1 VSMDERAVTDQVT
14 RGAATPAGRP
24 GSRHGASRAQSSRSL
39 WARPRVLW
47 AAGLA
52 GAAVLLYWCYWR
64 LSLTAGVNSDAAGQV
79 LQGWEMLH
87 GNVLLRGW
95 ILSDVSFYTFEVPLD
110 GLTAIISGYGANTV
124 HVAAAIVYTLLVL
137 VAALLAKGKARG
149 REGVVRALVA
159 AGVLV
164 SPGLLP
170 GTHVLLLA
178 PDHTGIGVPVMLTL
192 LLIDLVAMPAPGGTA
207 LRHVGLPAPHL
218 PRPPSPPAASP
229 WRRWWV
235 PVVACVMLTW
245 AQIDDPVASFACA
258 APLGIVCAARAAA
271 AIRDWRRRQA
281 TDTQRVMQGIPWY
294 DAALVVAAA
303 ASYGLSKLALAVI
316 RAAGGFFV
324 HPLAGGTG
332 LAPWSAIPTQLQ
344 WTAQNV
350 AYLFG
355 ANYFSQSTPLH
366 AAMGYLH
373 LVGVA
378 VALFGLALGVW
389 GLFFRLS
396 PVFGTD
402 PSTRSAPGAR
412 GARAD
417 RVTQA
422 LALGT
427 GITLAAGAFGTRA
440 SLVQGA
446 HEIAIVLPLSAV
458 LGGRLLGPWLSGVRL
473 PSGDAGRGRGRRA
486 APDRPRT
493 VGEIARVTLAS
504 VLAVAALGYMAVLG
518 YNMSTQNYPAQ
529 SQNLADFL
537 VAHGLTSGL
546 GGYWNAN
553 VSTLASDGRVRVAPL
568 YDAGSAAYP
577 WETKTTWYDPA
588 ISYANFVVTTSYPAA
603 QARFARPATVLAFYG
618 KPEKMY
624 HFSTYTI
631 FVYNHNILNQ
641 VHQPVA

>member
-1 VSMDERAVTDQVT
+1 VSMDERAVTDRVT
-14 RGAATPAGRP
+14 RGAATPAGPAGRP
-24 GSRHGASRAQSSRSL
+24 GSRHGARRARSPRPR

-47 AAGLA
+47 AGGLA

-64 LSLTAGVNSDAAGQV
+64 LSMTAGVNSDAAGQV

-110 GLTAIISGYGANTV
+110 GLVAVISGYGANTV

-149 REGVVRALVA
+149 KEGVVRALVA

-192 LLIDLVAMPAPGGTA
+192 LLIELLAPGGKTPPSA
-207 LRHVGLPAPHL
+207 
-218 PRPPSPPAASP
+218 PSPPGTAR
-229 WRRWWV
+229 WERWWV

-258 APLGIVCAARAAA
+258 APLGIVCAVRAAA
-271 AIRDWRRRQA
+271 AIRDWRRRQT
-281 TDTQRVMQGIPWY
+281 TDTRVIPWY

-303 ASYGLSKLALAVI
+303 ASYGLSKLALSAV
-316 RAAGGFFV
+316 RDLGGFFV

-332 LAPWSAIPTQLQ
+332 LAPWSVIPTQLQ
-344 WTAQNV
+344 WTAENV

-355 ANYFSQSTPLH
+355 ANYFSQPTPLD

-378 VALFGLALGVW
+378 VALCGLALGVW
-389 GLFFRLS
+389 GLFFRLK
-396 PVFGTD
+396 PVFGAD
-402 PSTRSAPGAR
+402 PSTRFAQGAR

-440 SLVQGA
+440 SLIQGA

-458 LGGRLLGPWLSGVRL
+458 LGGRLLGPWLSGVRVPADAGV
-473 PSGDAGRGRGRRA
+473 PSGGGVPAGGAGRGRGRRA
-486 APDRPRT
+486 APGTPRT
-493 VGEIARVTLAS
+493 AGETARIAVAS
-504 VLAVAALGYMAVLG
+504 VLAVAGVGYMAVLG

-553 VSTLASDGRVRVAPL
+553 VSTLASDGRVRVAPV
-568 YDAGSAAYP
+568 YDAGIAAYP
-577 WETKTTWYDPA
+577 WETKTTWYEPA
-588 ISYANFVVTTSYPAA
+588 VSYANFIVTTSYPAE

-618 KPEKMY
+618 KPEKTY

-641 VHQPVA
+641 VHQPVT

>member
-1 VSMDERAVTDQVT
+1 MDERAVTDEVT

-24 GSRHGASRAQSSRSL
+24 GGRHGVRRPRPL

-47 AAGLA
+47 PAGLA

-79 LQGWEMLH
+79 LQGWEMVH

-110 GLTAIISGYGANTV
+110 GIVAVVSGFGADTV
-124 HVAAAIVYTLLVL
+124 HVAAAVVYTLLVL

-149 REGVVRALVA
+149 REGLVRALIA

-192 LLIDLVAMPAPGGTA
+192 LLVDLALPTPGGTT
-207 LRHVGLPAPHL
+207 
-218 PRPPSPPAASP
+218 PPVSH
-229 WRRWWV
+229 RTTWWV

-245 AQIDDPVASFACA
+245 AQVDDPEASFACA
-258 APLGIVCAARAAA
+258 APLAIVCAVRAAA
-271 AIRDWRRRQA
+271 AIWDWRGRRK
-281 TDTQRVMQGIPWY
+281 TTGTRGIPWY
-294 DAALVVAAA
+294 DAALAVAAV
-303 ASYGLSKLALAVI
+303 ASYGLTKLALAAV

-324 HPLAGGTG
+324 HPLGGG
-332 LAPWSAIPTQLQ
+332 NSLAPLSAVPRQLQ
-344 WTAQNV
+344 WTAENV

-355 ANYFSQSTPLH
+355 ANYFSQATPLH

-378 VALFGLALGVW
+378 VALGGLALGVW

-402 PSTRSAPGAR
+402 PAARGAR

-427 GITLAAGAFGTRA
+427 GITLALGAFGPRA
-440 SLVQGA
+440 SLIQGA
-446 HEIAIVLPLSAV
+446 HEIAIILPLSAV
-458 LGGRLLGPWLSGVRL
+458 LGGRLLGPWLSGVRVR
-473 PSGDAGRGRGRRA
+473 SGARA
-486 APDRPRT
+486 
-493 VGEIARVTLAS
+493 VGGTARVAVAS
-504 VLAVAALGYMAVLG
+504 VLAVAGVGYMAVLG
-518 YNMSTQNYPAQ
+518 YNMSTTNYPAQ
-529 SQNLADFL
+529 SQDLANWL

-553 VSTLASDGRVRVAPL
+553 VSTLASDGRVRVAPV
-568 YDAGSAAYP
+568 YDAGIAVYP
-577 WETKTTWYDPA
+577 WETKTTWYEPSV
-588 ISYANFVVTTSYPAA
+588 SYANFIVATSFPPE
-603 QARFARPATVLAFYG
+603 QARFARPATILAFYG
-618 KPEKMY
+618 KPAKTY
-624 HFSTYTI
+624 HFNQYTI
-631 FVYNHNILNQ
+631 FVYDHNILNR
-641 VHQPVA
+641 VHQPVT

>member
-1 VSMDERAVTDQVT
+1 VSMDERAVTDEVT
-14 RGAATPAGRP
+14 RGTATPAGRP
-24 GSRHGASRAQSSRSL
+24 GSRHGARRARSPRPL
-39 WARPRVLW
+39 WGRPRVLW

-110 GLTAIISGYGANTV
+110 GLVALISGYGANAV

-137 VAALLAKGKARG
+137 VAALLAKGRARG
-149 REGVVRALVA
+149 KEGVVRALVA

-192 LLIDLVAMPAPGGTA
+192 LLLDLVAVPALGGTTPGTA
-207 LRHVGLPAPHL
+207 RWG
-218 PRPPSPPAASP
+218 
-229 WRRWWV
+229 RWWV

-258 APLGIVCAARAAA
+258 APLGIVCAVRAAA
-271 AIRDWRRRQA
+271 AIRDWRRRQT
-281 TDTQRVMQGIPWY
+281 TDTRVVPWY

-303 ASYGLSKLALAVI
+303 ASYGLSKLALSAV
-316 RAAGGFFV
+316 RDLGGFFV

-344 WTAQNV
+344 WTAENV

-355 ANYFSQSTPLH
+355 ANYFSQATPLD

-378 VALFGLALGVW
+378 VALSGLALGVW
-389 GLFFRLS
+389 GLFFRLK

-402 PSTRSAPGAR
+402 PSTRFARGARGAR

-417 RVTQA
+417 RVTQV

-440 SLVQGA
+440 SLIQGA

-458 LGGRLLGPWLSGVRL
+458 LGGRLLGPWLSGVRV
-473 PSGDAGRGRGRRA
+473 PSPGT
-486 APDRPRT
+486 PRT
-493 VGEIARVTLAS
+493 VGETARIAVAS
-504 VLAVAALGYMAVLG
+504 VLAVAGVGYMAMLG

-553 VSTLASDGRVRVAPL
+553 VSTLASNGRVRVAPV
-568 YDAGSAAYP
+568 YDAGIAAYP
-577 WETKTTWYDPA
+577 WETKTTWYEPA
-588 ISYANFVVTTSYPAA
+588 VSYANFIVTTSYPAE

-618 KPEKMY
+618 KPVRTY

-641 VHQPVA
+641 VHQPAT

>member
-24 GSRHGASRAQSSRSL
+24 RSRHGARRAESPPPL

-47 AAGLA
+47 TAGLA
-52 GAAVLLYWCYWR
+52 AAAVLLYWCYWR

-110 GLTAIISGYGANTV
+110 GLTAVISGYGANTV

-149 REGVVRALVA
+149 REGLVRALVA

-178 PDHTGIGVPVMLTL
+178 PDHTGIGIPVMLTL
-192 LLIDLVAMPAPGGTA
+192 LLIDV
-207 LRHVGLPAPHL
+207 VVQ
-218 PRPPSPPAASP
+218 
-229 WRRWWV
+229 RWWV

-258 APLGIVCAARAAA
+258 APLGIVCAVRAGGAL
-271 AIRDWRRRQA
+271 RDWRGRRQPTA
-281 TDTQRVMQGIPWY
+281 ARGVPWY

-303 ASYGLSKLALAVI
+303 ASFGLSKVALSAV
-316 RAAGGFFV
+316 RAAGGFYV

-332 LAPWSAIPTQLQ
+332 LAPWSAMPRQIQ
-344 WTAQNV
+344 WTAENV
-350 AYLFG
+350 AFLFG
-355 ANYFSQSTPLH
+355 ANYFSQPTPLD

-373 LVGVA
+373 LAGVA
-378 VALFGLALGVW
+378 VALCGLALGVW

-396 PVFGTD
+396 PVFCTD
-402 PSTRSAPGAR
+402 PSARGARGAGGAR

-427 GITLAAGAFGTRA
+427 GITLAAGALGTRA
-440 SLVQGA
+440 SLIQGA

-458 LGGRLLGPWLSGVRL
+458 LGGRLLGPWLSGVRVT
-473 PSGDAGRGRGRRA
+473 AVARGTAR
-486 APDRPRT
+486 
-493 VGEIARVTLAS
+493 IAVAW
-504 VLAVAALGYMAVLG
+504 VLAVAGAGYMAVLG

-529 SQNLADFL
+529 SQDLADFL

-553 VSTLASDGRVRVAPL
+553 VSTLASDGRVRVAPVF
-568 YDAGSAAYP
+568 DAGIAAYP

-588 ISYANFVVTTSYPAA
+588 VSYANFIVTTSSPPE
-603 QARFARPATVLAFYG
+603 QARFARPSTVLAFYG
-618 KPEKMY
+618 KPARTY
-624 HFSTYTI
+624 HFNQYTI
-631 FVYNHNILNQ
+631 FVYNRNILNQ
-641 VHQPVA
+641 VHQPVT

>member
-14 RGAATPAGRP
+14 RGAAPPAGRVGRQGRP
-24 GSRHGASRAQSSRSL
+24 GGRHGARRAQSPRPL

-79 LQGWEMLH
+79 LQGWEMVH

-149 REGVVRALVA
+149 REGLVRALVA

-178 PDHTGIGVPVMLTL
+178 PDHTGIGIPVMLTL
-192 LLIDLVAMPAPGGTA
+192 LVLDL
-207 LRHVGLPAPHL
+207 
-218 PRPPSPPAASP
+218 AAE
-229 WRRWWV
+229 RWWI

-258 APLGIVCAARAAA
+258 APLGIVCLVRAGAAM
-271 AIRDWRRRQA
+271 RDRRRRPT
-281 TDTQRVMQGIPWY
+281 TDTRVLPWY

-303 ASYGLSKLALAVI
+303 ASYGLSKLALDVV

-332 LAPWSAIPTQLQ
+332 LAPWSVIPTQLQ
-344 WTAQNV
+344 WTAENV

-355 ANYFSQSTPLH
+355 ANYFSQPTPLD

-402 PSTRSAPGAR
+402 PSTRGAGGAGGAR

-427 GITLAAGAFGTRA
+427 GITLAAGALGTRA
-440 SLVQGA
+440 SLIQGA

-458 LGGRLLGPWLSGVRL
+458 LGGRLLGPWLSGVRV
-473 PSGDAGRGRGRRA
+473 PSGAGVTSR
-486 APDRPRT
+486 
-493 VGEIARVTLAS
+493 ARVAVAS
-504 VLAVAALGYMAVLG
+504 VLAVAGLGYMSVLG

-529 SQNLADFL
+529 SQDLADFL

-553 VSTLASDGRVRVAPL
+553 VSTLASDGRVRVAPVF
-568 YDAGSAAYP
+568 DAGIAAYP
-577 WETKTTWYDPA
+577 WETKTTWYEPSV
-588 ISYANFVVTTSYPAA
+588 SYANFIVTTTYPPE
-603 QARFARPATVLAFYG
+603 QARFARPATVVAFYG
-618 KPEKMY
+618 KPARTY

-641 VHQPVA
+641 VHRPAT

>member
-14 RGAATPAGRP
+14 RGAATPAPLASPASSASSAGR
-24 GSRHGASRAQSSRSL
+24 
-39 WARPRVLW
+39 ARPRALW
-47 AAGLA
+47 AGGLA
-52 GAAVLLYWCYWR
+52 AAAVLLYWCYWR

-110 GLTAIISGYGANTV
+110 GLVAVVSGYGANAV

-192 LLIDLVAMPAPGGTA
+192 LLIELLAQ
-207 LRHVGLPAPHL
+207 
-218 PRPPSPPAASP
+218 
-229 WRRWWV
+229 RWWV
-235 PVVACVMLTW
+235 PVVVCVMLTW

-258 APLGIVCAARAAA
+258 APLGIVCLVRAAA
-271 AIRDWRRRQA
+271 ALRDWRRRPT
-281 TDTQRVMQGIPWY
+281 TDTQGIPWY
-294 DAALVVAAA
+294 DAALAVAAA
-303 ASYGLSKLALAVI
+303 ASYGLSKLALAVV
-316 RAAGGFFV
+316 RDLGGFFV

-332 LAPWSAIPTQLQ
+332 LAPWSVIPTQLQ
-344 WTAQNV
+344 WTAENV

-355 ANYFSQSTPLH
+355 ANYFSQPTPLD

-389 GLFFRLS
+389 GLFFRLQ

-402 PSTRSAPGAR
+402 PSTRFARSGRGAR

-427 GITLAAGAFGTRA
+427 GITLAAGALGTRA
-440 SLVQGA
+440 SLIQGA

-458 LGGRLLGPWLSGVRL
+458 LGGRLLGPWLSGVRA
-473 PSGDAGRGRGRRA
+473 PSGRRA
-486 APDRPRT
+486 APGAPRT
-493 VGEIARVTLAS
+493 VGETARIAVAS
-504 VLAVAALGYMAVLG
+504 VLAVAGAGYLAVLG

-537 VAHGLTSGL
+537 VAHGLTAGL

-553 VSTLASDGRVRVAPL
+553 VSTLASDGRVRVAPV
-568 YDAGSAAYP
+568 YDAGIAAYP
-577 WETKTTWYDPA
+577 WETKTAWYDPA
-588 ISYANFVVTTSYPAA
+588 VSYANFIVTTSYPAT
-603 QARFARPATVLAFYG
+603 QARFARPATVEAFYG
-618 KPEKMY
+618 KPEKTY

-641 VHQPVA
+641 VHQPAT

>member
-1 VSMDERAVTDQVT
+1 VSMDEHAVTEQVT

-24 GSRHGASRAQSSRSL
+24 AGRHGARRARPRRSL
-39 WARPRVLW
+39 WARPWMLW

-110 GLTAIISGYGANTV
+110 GLAAVVSGYGANTV

-149 REGVVRALVA
+149 REGLVRALVA

-192 LLIDLVAMPAPGGTA
+192 LLVDL
-207 LRHVGLPAPHL
+207 
-218 PRPPSPPAASP
+218 AAES
-229 WRRWWV
+229 WWV
-235 PVVACVMLTW
+235 VPVAACVMLTW
-245 AQIDDPVASFACA
+245 AQIDDPEASFACA
-258 APLGIVCAARAAA
+258 APLAIVCAVRAAA
-271 AIRDWRRRQA
+271 AIWNWRGRRQTTGA
-281 TDTQRVMQGIPWY
+281 QGVPWY
-294 DAALVVAAA
+294 DAALAVAAV
-303 ASYGLSKLALAVI
+303 ASYGLTKLALAAI

-324 HPLAGGTG
+324 HPLAGGDS
-332 LAPWSAIPTQLQ
+332 LAPLSAIPCQLQ
-344 WTAQNV
+344 WTAENV
-350 AYLFG
+350 AFLFG
-355 ANYFSQSTPLH
+355 ANYFSQATPLH

-378 VALFGLALGVW
+378 VALCGLLLGVW

-402 PSTRSAPGAR
+402 PSRRGSR

-427 GITLAAGAFGTRA
+427 GTTLALGAVGPRA
-440 SLVQGA
+440 SLIEGA
-446 HEIAIVLPLSAV
+446 HEIAIILPLSAV
-458 LGGRLLGPWLSGVRL
+458 LGGRLLGPWLSGARL
-473 PSGDAGRGRGRRA
+473 TTGARLASRGR
-486 APDRPRT
+486 
-493 VGEIARVTLAS
+493 IAVAS
-504 VLAVAALGYMAVLG
+504 VLAVAGVGYMAVLG
-518 YNMSTQNYPAQ
+518 YNMSTTNYPAQ
-529 SQNLADFL
+529 SQDLADWL

-553 VSTLASDGRVRVAPL
+553 VSTLASDGRVRVAPVSG
-568 YDAGSAAYP
+568 AGIVAYP
-577 WETKTTWYDPA
+577 WETKTTWYEPA
-588 ISYANFVVTTSYPAA
+588 VSYASFIVATSFPPE
-603 QARFARPATVLAFYG
+603 QARFARPATILAFYG
-618 KPEKMY
+618 KPAKTY
-624 HFSTYTI
+624 HFNQYTI
-631 FVYNHNILNQ
+631 FVYDHNILNQ
-641 VHQPVA
+641 VHKPVT

>member
-1 VSMDERAVTDQVT
+1 VSMDERAVTDQVAH
-14 RGAATPAGRP
+14 GAATPPGQPAG
-24 GSRHGASRAQSSRSL
+24 RHGARLVSSPRPL

-52 GAAVLLYWCYWR
+52 AAAVLLYWCYWR

-79 LQGWEMLH
+79 LQGWEMVH

-110 GLTAIISGYGANTV
+110 GLTAIVSGFGANTV

-192 LLIDLVAMPAPGGTA
+192 LLVDL
-207 LRHVGLPAPHL
+207 
-218 PRPPSPPAASP
+218 AAA
-229 WRRWWV
+229 RWWV

-245 AQIDDPVASFACA
+245 AQVDDPEASFACA
-258 APLGIVCAARAAA
+258 APLAIVCAVRAAA
-271 AIRDWRRRQA
+271 ALWDWRGRRQS
-281 TDTQRVMQGIPWY
+281 TGTRGVPWC
-294 DAALVVAAA
+294 DAALAVAAV
-303 ASYGLSKLALAVI
+303 ASYGLTKLVLSAI

-324 HPLAGGTG
+324 HPLAGGDS
-332 LAPWSAIPTQLQ
+332 LAPLSAIPRQLQ

-378 VALFGLALGVW
+378 VALCGLLLGVW

-402 PSTRSAPGAR
+402 PSARGAR

-427 GITLAAGAFGTRA
+427 AITLALGAFGPRA
-440 SLVQGA
+440 SLIQGA
-446 HEIAIVLPLSAV
+446 HEIAIILPLSAV

-473 PSGDAGRGRGRRA
+473 ASGARA
-486 APDRPRT
+486 A
-493 VGEIARVTLAS
+493 VGGTARIAVAS
-504 VLAVAALGYMAVLG
+504 VLAVAGAGYMAVLG

-529 SQNLADFL
+529 SQDLANWL

-553 VSTLASDGRVRVAPL
+553 VSTLASDGRVRVAPV
-568 YDAGSAAYP
+568 YDAGVAVYP
-577 WETKTTWYDPA
+577 WETKTTWYEPA
-588 ISYANFVVTTSYPAA
+588 VSYANFIVATSAPPE
-603 QARFARPATVLAFYG
+603 QARFARPAQILAFYG
-618 KPEKMY
+618 KPAKTY
-624 HFSTYTI
+624 HFNEYTI
-631 FVYNHNILNQ
+631 FVYDHNLLNQ
-641 VHQPVA
+641 LHQPVP